1 MRCVWQLSAWVA
13 AQQER
18 LAEERLRRPEGC
30 CVLLTDVPGGVDA
43 GAARNAAHSQ
53 AHRTHA
59 TAAVFERA
67 FHSPFPFCAARA
79 VFASLY
85 PDTFLAA
92 VPVLDSARCDALAA
106 ERDALRCALERAT
119 AAAAAAAAEHAPRP
133 THRTGLLGLLGDEVD
148 SVAAHTARL
157 EAVESRLAAARA
169 AALSCTPSD
178 DAPPQAAAFLAF
190 ASPRAAAQAAQ
201 AALCRDTLAWRLAP
215 APPPDDLL
223 WRNVGRYAALS
234 GILASSA
241 ALAATYALVCFYMVP
256 VAAVSALSSLTNL
269 SRALPFL
276 KPLVKAPA
284 VQALLEGLLPGLALI
299 ICLAALPA
307 LMRALALSAGE
318 RTRSGL
324 ACAEVRSLFLFSA
337 VNVFLGHV
345 VAGSVLS
352 DIRGLLD
359 NAWQPGA
366 VLNVLGTTV
375 PRTSRFF
382 INLVALKSIAGAA
395 SQATCIRFGALFALR
410 ARRAPPGAA
419 AAAAW
424 APAPAILSGDIAD
437 ILLVALLT
445 IVFSTIAPIMHLVG
459 ITYFFLRL
467 GAIRSCVLY
476 RHEAGYDGG
485 GALWAP
491 ARGRLFAACLIYQ
504 FTLSAIFA
512 LKRAPAP
519 AALTLGL
526 VMPATAVAARAMA
539 HRFDAAA
546 PGGGRAHPMLAWAH
560 AAAGGGAV
568 AQAPAEGD
576 GEAVPLVPLRAGGSA
591 GGGRVHPSDDGCESG
606 GMRGDGDGEG
616 VGVSVSVSGEALLSA
631 YLPPCLRPPPPPPPL
646 DAEQPVHATGGSG
659 SEGEEEEDA
668 WERRVARAAAAAARS
683 AEGAGAAAAA
693 ALGRTPAYEQL

>member
-1 MRCVWQLSAWVA
+1 
-13 AQQER
+13 
-18 LAEERLRRPEGC
+18 
-30 CVLLTDVPGGVDA
+30 
-43 GAARNAAHSQ
+43 
-53 AHRTHA
+53 
-59 TAAVFERA
+59 
-67 FHSPFPFCAARA
+67 

-119 AAAAAAAAEHAPRP
+119 AAAAAAAAAHAPPP
-133 THRTGLLGLLGDEVD
+133 THRTGLLGLLGEEVD

-157 EAVESRLAAARA
+157 EAVETRLAAARA
-169 AALSCTPSD
+169 AALSCTPSA
-178 DAPPQAAAFLAF
+178 DAPPQDAAFLAF
-190 ASPRAAAQAAQ
+190 ASPRAAAAAAQ
-201 AALCRDTLAWRLAP
+201 AALSRDTLSWRLAP

-352 DIRGLLD
+352 DIRGVLD
-359 NAWQPGA
+359 NAGQPGA

-395 SQATCIRFGALFALR
+395 SQATCIRFGAIFALR
-410 ARRAPPGAA
+410 ARRAPPGGA

-445 IVFSTIAPIMHLVG
+445 IVFSTIAPIMHCTGLL
-459 ITYFFLRL
+459 YFFLRL

-546 PGGGRAHPMLAWAH
+546 PGGGRAHPMLAWAAG

-568 AQAPAEGD
+568 TQAPAEGD

-591 GGGRVHPSDDGCESG
+591 GGGGRVHPGDDGCESG
-606 GMRGDGDGEG
+606 GMRGDGDGG
-616 VGVSVSVSGEALLSA
+616 GDGCVSGVSGEALLSA
-631 YLPPCLRPPPPPPPL
+631 YLPPCLRPPPPPPL
-646 DAEQPVHATGGSG
+646 DAEQLEAGHGAGGG
-659 SEGEEEEDA
+659 GNDGEEEDA
-668 WERRVARAAAAAARS
+668 WERRVARAAAAAARG
-683 AEGAGAAAAA
+683 AEGAGKAAAA
-693 ALGRTPAYEQL
+693 ALGRQPAYEQL